1 VTQSNSQPSNGATRR
16 RFIPKWWANPYY
28 RFTIFGLG
36 VPLLAIILAAVA
48 RFSLFGI
55 LVVWLVAINLTTVIV
70 FRYDKGIAD
79 RGFARVPERILLLF
93 TALGGSVGAYLAM
106 YRFGGRHK
114 TQKRWFQ
121 VIFWVIVAVQVLL
134 LIWRLIILF

>member
-1 VTQSNSQPSNGATRR
+1 MTQSNPQPSNGARR
-16 RFIPKWWANPYY
+16 GRFIPKWWANPYY

-55 LVVWLVAINLTTVIV
+55 VIVWLVAINLTTVIV
-70 FRYDKGIAD
+70 FRYDKGIAA
-79 RGFARVPERILLLF
+79 RGFTRVPERILLLF
-93 TALGGSVGAYLAM
+93 AALGGTIGAYLAM
-106 YRFGGRHK
+106 YRFGERHK

-121 VIFWVIVAVQVLL
+121 VLFWLIAAVQVLL
-134 LIWRLIILF
+134 LIWLVIGLF